1 MSRETYELESPFL
14 NLSWNQRPKNWRAL
28 LAAWIIAWLAFF
40 IALIGFYAT
49 YFKDLVG
56 FQTAVLVGLG
66 IIMFFLTG
74 ID

>member
-1 MSRETYELESPFL
+1 LV
-14 NLSWNQRPKNWRAL
+14 
-28 LAAWIIAWLAFF
+28 AAWIIGWLAFF